1 MSSNAAA
8 KRWRPLTAIAAI
20 VAIVL
25 IGAIARHAAAQ
36 PPQEPAAQQ
45 HVDARAGR
53 VVEITPR
60 VGPPG
65 TEVTLEA
72 SSMPSLTPVQLAIGA
87 TRSGFEAIAL
97 GFTTIDG
104 DLEATVVVPDWAKAD
119 QTHRFIAFNLYFSAI
134 LAESPIFHVT
144 DAEGRVMRTGT
155 IGSAGPGCPT
165 LEGDDGERYR
175 LTGDTVDLRVGE
187 HVRLEGLLSE
197 NDAGCG
203 EELSFDLEVRSGR

>member
-8 KRWRPLTAIAAI
+8 ARVRPLTLIAAI
-20 VAIVL
+20 IL
-25 IGAIARHAAAQ
+25 IGTIGRSSYAVES
-36 PPQEPAAQQ
+36 PQEPVPQQ
-45 HVDARAGR
+45 HTAARVGR
-53 VVEITPR
+53 VVEISPR

-65 TEVTLEA
+65 TEVTLKVG
-72 SSMPSLTPVQLAIGA
+72 SMPSLTPVQLAIGA

-104 DLEATVVVPDWAKAD
+104 DLEAAVVVPEWTKPE

-144 DAEGRVMRTGT
+144 DADGHVMRAGT
-155 IGSAGPGCPT
+155 IGSAGAACPT

-175 LTGDTVDLRVGE
+175 LRGALGNLQAGE
-187 HVRLEGLLSE
+187 QVRLEGVLTE
-197 NDAGCG
+197 DDTGCG
-203 EELSFDLEVRSGR
+203 EGLSLDLQVVGGS

>member
-1 MSSNAAA
+1 MSSNPAPLA
-8 KRWRPLTAIAAI
+8 RPLTLIAAI
-20 VAIVL
+20 AGVAITGMMVPR
-25 IGAIARHAAAQ
+25 AYSQ

-53 VVEITPR
+53 VVEISPR

-65 TEVTLEA
+65 TEVTLRA

-104 DLEATVVVPDWAKAD
+104 DLEAVVTVPDWAKPE
-119 QTHRFIAFNLYFSAI
+119 QTHRFIAFNLYFSSI

-144 DAEGRVMRTGT
+144 DAAGRVVREGT
-155 IGSAGPGCPT
+155 VGSAGAACPT

-175 LTGDTVDLRVGE
+175 LTGDTGDLRVGE
-187 HVRLEGLLSE
+187 HVRLQGPLSE

-203 EELSFDLEVRSGR
+203 EELWFDLEVASGR